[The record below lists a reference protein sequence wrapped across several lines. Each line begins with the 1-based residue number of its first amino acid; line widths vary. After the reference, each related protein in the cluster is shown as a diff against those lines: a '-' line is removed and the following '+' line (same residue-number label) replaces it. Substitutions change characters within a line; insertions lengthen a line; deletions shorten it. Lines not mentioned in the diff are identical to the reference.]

1 MYCFRANTWYR
12 TKNPRAVR
20 VFVSPLLIASS
31 TNNRVDS
38 FATYAY
44 SFHIFPLEFFIVF
57 RLKIKQQ
64 KIPSANGKA
73 IRAYVANESTRHLK
87 PFLYPPST
95 LVVSFI
101 DEKSAKGTFLVLI
114 YTCAAF
120 NLKLSVTTQAK
131 PSVLVVFSGCPCV
144 LVVRS
149 GHFEPPVLV
158 VISSDQSILV
168 VSFWSTRVQHKVLFC
183 ALSLYFLYQIHVC
196 TLVKWFLE
204 TNLFQ
209 ITLAS

>member
-12 TKNPRAVR
+12 TKNPRALR
-20 VFVSPLLIASS
+20 VFVSPLLIPSS

-44 SFHIFPLEFFIVF
+44 SFHIFKKKNNKKF
-57 RLKIKQQ
+57 QW
-64 KIPSANGKA
+64 ANGKA

-87 PFLYPPST
+87 PFLYPPPPHSM

-158 VISSDQSILV
+158 VISGDQSILV
-168 VSFWSTRVQHKVLFC
+168 VSFLATRVQHKVLFC

-196 TLVKWFLE
+196 TLVKWFLG

-209 ITLAS
+209 ITLTS